1 MALLAFFA
9 LILAIIVGVWAVMER
24 SWQLLLI
31 ALAVVLLALTGEV
44 DTRIIT

>member
-31 ALAVVLLALTGEV
+31 ALAVVLLALSGEI

>member
-31 ALAVVLLALTGEV
+31 SLAVVLLALSGEV

>member
-1 MALLAFFA
+1 MDLFQLIA
-9 LILAIIVGVWAVMER
+9 LILAIVVGIWAVMDR

-31 ALAVVLLALTGEV
+31 ALAVVLLALSGEV

>member
-1 MALLAFFA
+1 MTLLAFFA
-9 LILAIIVGVWAVMER
+9 LILAIVVGVWAVMER

-31 ALAVVLLALTGEV
+31 ALAVVLLALAGEI

>member
-1 MALLAFFA
+1 MTLLAFFA
-9 LILAIIVGVWAVMER
+9 LILAIVVGVWAVMER

-31 ALAVVLLALTGEV
+31 ALAVVLLALAGEV